1 MLRRAL
7 RHGAF
12 TLCVCLSGGK
22 EGGFAK
28 TPFFLSS
35 SPWAERGS
43 LRFGRTG
50 RDKSLHRQGF
60 HIQIQR
66 GDAGPQQCVAKI
78 PHGEWPARTRALRD
92 VLQAKLGLVF
102 HPLRRTAW
110 LSLGVHEERGSASRA
125 VAAASCGAVGPA
137 GWGCAPRGASP
148 PPGPQQVGGRRPA
161 PPGAVLA
168 LPLRAATRSRR
179 VAAGRGAA
187 VGPQPRGAVGCPGR
201 AVP

>member
-1 MLRRAL
+1 MHRRAL

-78 PHGEWPARTRALRD
+78 PHGEWPARTQALRD
-92 VLQAKLGLVF
+92 VLQAKLGLCFRSITKNSVVE
-102 HPLRRTAW
+102 PRRSRGEGIGLT
-110 LSLGVHEERGSASRA
+110 GRGSGFLW
-125 VAAASCGAVGPA
+125 CGWPRGLGLCPAWSVPAPRTPA
-137 GWGCAPRGASP
+137 GG
-148 PPGPQQVGGRRPA
+148 RPA
-161 PPGAVLA
+161 PRSPGGSSG
-168 LPLRAATRSRR
+168 PSS
-179 VAAGRGAA
+179 AGRGAA